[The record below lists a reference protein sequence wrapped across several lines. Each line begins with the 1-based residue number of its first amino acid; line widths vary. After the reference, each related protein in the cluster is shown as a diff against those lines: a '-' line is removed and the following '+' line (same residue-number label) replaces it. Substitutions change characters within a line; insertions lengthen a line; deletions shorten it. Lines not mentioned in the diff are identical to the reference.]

1 LVLINVKK
9 VAISIHA
16 VKDFD
21 PHVLNGITGHDL
33 IHVDVMDGKFVKTE
47 NLNLT
52 VFQELKKNYNL
63 PILTHMMVTEPQI
76 YIERII
82 KHVDFYVFHFESEG
96 NKSNIIKLIKKNGK
110 KVGIALNPETPVK
123 SVLPFLNEL
132 DVVLIMSVNPGWS
145 GQTFLPNSIFKVNEL
160 ARYKTIYNFEIDIDG
175 GINLENAKKLEK
187 VDILSSSST
196 ILKSENPTLT
206 IQKLKYST

>member
-1 LVLINVKK
+1 MKK

-21 PHVLNGITGHDL
+21 PNVLNGITGHDL

-47 NLNLT
+47 NLNLI

-175 GINLENAKKLEK
+175 GINLENA
-187 VDILSSSST
+187 
-196 ILKSENPTLT
+196 
-206 IQKLKYST
+206 

>member
-1 LVLINVKK
+1 MVLINVKK

-16 VKDFD
+16 TKDFD
-21 PHVLNGITGHDL
+21 PNVLNGITGHDL

-47 NLNLT
+47 NLNLI
-52 VFQELKKNYNL
+52 VFQELKTNYKL
-63 PILTHMMVTEPQI
+63 PILAHMMVTEPQI

-175 GINLENAKKLEK
+175 GINLENARKLAK

-206 IQKLKYST
+206 IQKLKYSK